1 MKRRSFL
8 LALISAPFVP
18 AATSAVV
25 PTSERSPLVFK
36 DGVMRLAV
44 ADIGTADAGGLR
56 SRTGK
61 MKIDLNS
68 GTIEILS

>member
-25 PTSERSPLVFK
+25 PASERSPLVFK
-36 DGVMRLAV
+36 DGVVRLAT
-44 ADIGTADAGGLR
+44 ADIGTSDAGRLR
-56 SRTGK
+56 ARSGK
-61 MKIDLNS
+61 MKIDLNN
-68 GTIEILS
+68 GTIEIFS

>member
-18 AATSAVV
+18 AVTSAV
-25 PTSERSPLVFK
+25 SARSPLVFK
-36 DGVMRLAV
+36 DGAMRLAI
-44 ADIGTADAGGLR
+44 ADIGTADAGRLR
-56 SRTGK
+56 SRNGK
-61 MKIDLNS
+61 MKINLDS

>member
-25 PTSERSPLVFK
+25 PTFERSPLE
-36 DGVMRLAV
+36 GVMRLAT
-44 ADIGTADAGGLR
+44 ADIGTSDAGRLR
-56 SRTGK
+56 ARNGK
-61 MKIDLNS
+61 MKIDLNN
-68 GTIEILS
+68 GTIEIFS

>member
-25 PTSERSPLVFK
+25 QTSERSPLVFK
-36 DGVMRLAV
+36 DGVMKLAV
-44 ADIGTADAGGLR
+44 ADIGTADAGRLQ
-56 SRTGK
+56 SLNGK

-68 GTIEILS
+68 GTIEIFS